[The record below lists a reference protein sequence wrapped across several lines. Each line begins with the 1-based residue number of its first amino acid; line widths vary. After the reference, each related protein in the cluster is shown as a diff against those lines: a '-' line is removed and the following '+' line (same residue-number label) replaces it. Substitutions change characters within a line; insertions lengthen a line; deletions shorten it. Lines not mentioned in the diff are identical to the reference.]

1 MSGRQQ
7 RRAFNLAVT
16 WLFVAAGLRV
26 TILAPE
32 VCPPLTTAAA
42 LGSAAAAA
50 GWIADNQ
57 GVDGRFLYELDRDTG
72 SASDDYNLVRH
83 AGTTMTLYQVIR
95 YGGPGAGSERFPTAA
110 DRALDLMLSQVVTT
124 GEDAA
129 AWGEPGTDLKL
140 GAAALLAVSLLE
152 RRAIN
157 GDTAHDELLVEL
169 GTFMAGQQQPDGSML
184 DLWDRATGAPN
195 PAVRSRYAT
204 GEALWALALLH
215 ETFPGEGFDE
225 VAWATLD
232 YLATSRDEVEGLSP
246 RPWPDQWAA
255 YSLEAMGDW
264 GLADHHLAY
273 ARELS
278 GQFGVAIRWD
288 SQRSGIGTVTHPP
301 QPRGAGFGT
310 VLEGS
315 SMLQRLAAFEP
326 RLADL
331 AEPLADRVRC
341 GAARLATAQTMTAGG
356 PEAEAGAWFRDGVTR
371 MDDQQHAASAMLWV
385 APLAGNDR

>member
-1 MSGRQQ
+1 M
-7 RRAFNLAVT
+7 NLAVT
-16 WLFVAAGLRV
+16 WLIVAAGLRV
-26 TILAPE
+26 TMLVPE

-42 LGSAAAAA
+42 LESATAAA

-57 GVDGRFLYELDRDTG
+57 GVDGRFLYELDRDAGVT
-72 SASDDYNLVRH
+72 SDSYNLVRH
-83 AGTTMTLYQVIR
+83 AGTAMALYQVIR
-95 YGGPGAGSERFPTAA
+95 YGDGSGAGSDRFLTAA
-110 DRALDLMLSQVVTT
+110 DRALDLMLSQVVAT
-124 GEDAA
+124 GDNAA

-140 GAAALLAVSLLE
+140 GAAALLAVSLLD
-152 RRAIN
+152 RRAIT
-157 GDTAHDELLVEL
+157 GDTAHDQLLVEL
-169 GTFMAGQQQPDGSML
+169 GNFMGGQQQPDGSML
-184 DLWDRATGAPN
+184 DLWDHATGAPN
-195 PAVRSRYAT
+195 PAMRSRYAT

-215 ETFPGEGFDE
+215 ETFPAEGFDE
-225 VAWATLD
+225 VAWVTMD

-264 GLADHHLAY
+264 GLADDHLAY

-288 SQRSGIGTVTHPP
+288 SQRSGIGIITHPP

-315 SMLQRLAAFEP
+315 SMLQRLAAVEP

-341 GAARLATAQTMTAGG
+341 GAARLAAAQTMTAGA
-356 PEAEAGAWFRDGVTR
+356 PVAEAGAWFRDGVTR

-385 APLAGNDR
+385 APLAGPDQ